1 MSLAF
6 CVRARRRA
14 AWLIICVAASSPL
27 VAAPLTFSDAMAAAE
42 RTAPSL
48 AAQNAQLDATRQSAI
63 AAGRLPDPKLFAS
76 IENLPINGP
85 DRYSLSDDFMTM
97 RKVGIMQEIP
107 NARLRQAQH
116 EGAQAA
122 IESAEDDM
130 RIEQLKV
137 RRETALAWIARYTV
151 ERQLERLQEL
161 VVDNKLLT
169 DTVRAQ
175 LAGGQ
180 GKSIDAVLPRQEAA
194 MLEAR
199 RDELLRTREQAIA
212 ALVRWVGPDGQEPVA
227 GDLPNWHIAR
237 ETLTH
242 QVHEHPELI
251 AFEARTRLAQAQI
264 HEAEADRHPSWG
276 VEFGYARRG
285 PIYSDMVTLQVS
297 VTLPLFPGTR
307 QNPQIAAKHAQLS
320 RLDAE
325 REGMLREHAELLSD
339 ELAEFKQLDLALVRQ
354 QQIII
359 PLAEEKVALAM
370 AAYRANKG
378 DLTDVVAARREQ
390 AEAHLKEIELT
401 GQRAQRAARI
411 VYMYGDNNP

>member
-1 MSLAF
+1 MSMAF
-6 CVRARRRA
+6 CVRARHRA
-14 AWLIICVAASSPL
+14 AWLIIYVAASSPL

-85 DRYSLSDDFMTM
+85 DRYSLTDDFMTM

-107 NARLRQAQH
+107 NGRLRQAQH

-122 IESAEDDM
+122 IESAEDDI

-151 ERQLERLQEL
+151 ERQLERLDEL
-161 VVDNKLLT
+161 VVENRLLA

-175 LAGGQ
+175 LVGGQ

-199 RDELLRTREQAIA
+199 RDELVRAREQAIA
-212 ALVRWVGPDGQEPVA
+212 ALVRWVGPDGQEAVA

-237 ETLTH
+237 ETLMH
-242 QVHEHPELI
+242 QVHQHPELI
-251 AFEARTRLAQAQI
+251 AFEAKTRLAQAQV
-264 HEAEADRHPSWG
+264 HEAEADKHPSWG

-285 PIYSDMVTLQVS
+285 PIYSDMVTIQVS
-297 VTLPLFPGTR
+297 VTLPLFPGSR
-307 QNPQIAAKHAQLS
+307 QNPQIAAKHAELS

-325 REGMLREHAELLSD
+325 REGMLREHAELLND
-339 ELAEFKQLDLALVRQ
+339 ELAEFQQLDRALVRQ

-359 PLAEEKVALAM
+359 PLAEEKVSLAM

-411 VYMYGDNNP
+411 VYMYGDNNR

>member
-6 CVRARRRA
+6 CVRAKRRA
-14 AWLIICVAASSPL
+14 AWLIMCVASSSPL

-48 AAQNAQLDATRQSAI
+48 AAQSAQLDATRQSAI
-63 AAGRLPDPKLFAS
+63 AAGRLPDPRLFAS

-85 DRYSLSDDFMTM
+85 DRYSLTDDFMTM

-122 IESAEDDM
+122 IESAEDDI
-130 RIEQLKV
+130 RIEQLRV

-151 ERQLERLQEL
+151 ERQLERLQQL
-161 VVDNKLLT
+161 VVENKLLA

-199 RDELLRTREQAIA
+199 RDELVRAREQAIA
-212 ALVRWVGPDGQEPVA
+212 ALVRWVGPDGEEPVA

-264 HEAEADRHPSWG
+264 HEAEADKHPSWG

-307 QNPQIAAKHAQLS
+307 QNPQIAARHAQLS

-325 REGMLREHAELLSD
+325 REGMLREHTELLSD
-339 ELAEFKQLDLALVRQ
+339 ELAEFKQLDLALARQ

-359 PLAEEKVALAM
+359 PLAEEKVSLAM

-411 VYMYGDNNP
+411 VYMYGDSNP